1 MENKREKRGNVASTQ
16 VLNKS
21 AVLAAIEKSLAMIEF
36 DTQGRVIWTND
47 NFAKTMEYQV
57 SEMTNLLHKQFC
69 THEFASSSDYE
80 AFWRNL
86 RSGKSFQEKIQ
97 RVTKSGRLIWL
108 EATYTPVI
116 NEMGKVEAVLKIATD
131 ITKRENDTKEIADQL
146 QQMAEDLLA
155 RAEQGIIRSEEI
167 SSATEKLV
175 VESKEN
181 MAILSSLKQQAAS
194 IEGITKTI
202 REIATRTNLLAL
214 NAAIEAARA
223 GEYGRGFNVVAGEVR
238 KLANRVEESIQEVKS
253 HIEGITGEIRKIS
266 DVTQKSQLGIT
277 NSQKLIEQAMDEFK
291 GIGTAARQLDSQA
304 KEYKEAL

>member
-1 MENKREKRGNVASTQ
+1 MESTQ
-16 VLNKS
+16 VLDKS

-36 DTQGRVIWTND
+36 DIQGRVIWTND
-47 NFAKTMEYQV
+47 NFAKTMEYEV
-57 SEMTNLLHKQFC
+57 SEMTNFLHKQFC
-69 THEFASSSDYE
+69 TNEFASSRDYE
-80 AFWRNL
+80 DFWRNL

-131 ITKRENDTKEIADQL
+131 ITKRENDTKEIAAQL

>member
-1 MENKREKRGNVASTQ
+1 MASTQ